1 MFALVSRAAMS
12 KAEPQVALQRMQ
24 DAAASLAPTL
34 PDTRTELVLQGG
46 RWQAVWWPFR
56 SRADAT
62 QARWALALKGVTVE
76 VVEF

>member
-1 MFALVSRAAMS
+1 MS
-12 KAEPQVALQRMQ
+12 QAEPQVALQRMQ
-24 DAAASLAPTL
+24 AAAAELATSM
-34 PDTRTELVLQGG
+34 PDTNTELVQQGG